1 MSEAWLSQNKAA
13 SAKHMTGINTVRMR
27 YAQVL
32 LYYAE
37 CLNEVVGPDATLAN
51 AGTSMTARQ
60 ALADVHKRAFEDKSA
75 AQTYVDNLASDKD
88 GFREAIMQENAW
100 ELTGEG
106 FRKFDLIR
114 WGVLAQK
121 IANMKKEYNEKCTTW
136 DQYVHYKAS
145 STNPN
150 YVDMSTC
157 VYDNNKTMD
166 GYQDATWFGFADD
179 TKKEGNTQWSTN
191 LPRISE
197 GLVGTTIDGTI
208 GTPVNIAKQAV
219 KNRYILPFTTKMI
232 ADANGALVNSY
243 GY

>member
-1 MSEAWLSQNKAA
+1 
-13 SAKHMTGINTVRMR
+13 
-27 YAQVL
+27 
-32 LYYAE
+32 
-37 CLNEVVGPDATLAN
+37 
-51 AGTSMTARQ
+51 
-60 ALADVHKRAFEDKSA
+60 
-75 AQTYVDNLASDKD
+75 
-88 GFREAIMQENAW
+88 MQENAW

-121 IANMKKEYNEKCTTW
+121 IANMKKDYNEKCTTW

-145 STNPN
+145 ATNPN
-150 YVDMSTC
+150 YIDMSSC
-157 VYDNNKTMD
+157 VFDSEKEKAD
-166 GYQDATWFGFADD
+166 YQTATWFGFADD

-208 GTPVNIAKQAV
+208 GDPVNIAKQPV